1 MQRVH
6 GSHLGINACLTRA
19 RECVYWPNMSS
30 QLKDFIS
37 TCHSCRENDV
47 RQTQE
52 PMEVRDI
59 PKRRWQIVSTDLFL
73 VTVDCFSDFF
83 EMDELSSATSR
94 EVIDK
99 LSNHFA
105 RYGIQELLIRDGG
118 RQFGSLEFKEF
129 ARAWE
134 FEHHLTKPYHSQPN
148 GKAESAVKE
157 ARRLLE
163 KAASA
168 NRNPKLIL
176 LQHRNTAT
184 GVIGLSPAQRMFN
197 RRMQTQVPT
206 TIQLLQPT
214 LFDDKSLKRRL

>member
-1 MQRVH
+1 M
-6 GSHLGINACLTRA
+6 GINACLTRA

-30 QLKDFIS
+30 QLRDFIS
-37 TCHSCRENDV
+37 TCHSCREHDV
-47 RQTQE
+47 RQTKE

-59 PKRRWQIVSTDLFL
+59 PKRPWQIVSADLFQYGGKQFL
-73 VTVDCFSDFF
+73 VTVDYFSDFF

-105 RYGIQELLIRDGG
+105 RYGIPELFITDGG
-118 RQFGSLEFKEF
+118 PQFGSLEFKEF
-129 ARAWE
+129 ARVWE
-134 FEHHLTKPYHSQPN
+134 FEHHLTTPYHSQSN
-148 GKAESAVKE
+148 GKAESTVKE
-157 ARRLLE
+157 AKRLLK

-168 NRNPKLIL
+168 DINPKLIL
-176 LQHRNTAT
+176 LEHRNTAT

-214 LFDDKSLKRRL
+214 LFDDEV